1 MPIIL
6 NFKTDRRE
14 NNAVREMS
22 YDWYNVALGY
32 AVGRA
37 LERAR
42 RKRRK
47 RKKKKQRD
55 SAPAR
60 SPTA

>member
-1 MPIIL
+1 M
-6 NFKTDRRE
+6 
-14 NNAVREMS
+14 REMS

>member
-1 MPIIL
+1 M
-6 NFKTDRRE
+6 
-14 NNAVREMS
+14 REMS

-47 RKKKKQRD
+47 RRKPRHRD